1 MSLDPSHLSARAE
14 PLRRDGLVGED
25 FRDTDAADEWR
36 AAMRRTCRAADLRI
50 RTFVVPARGG
60 KDGEAGV
67 TAYVHHIDHVVTAAE
82 LRAAAE
88 AMGDLV
94 SGGLQVPFAKRLRK
108 ARRETMRVVPADE

>member
-1 MSLDPSHLSARAE
+1 MP
-14 PLRRDGLVGED
+14 
-25 FRDTDAADEWR
+25 
-36 AAMRRTCRAADLRI
+36 AADLRI
-50 RTFVVPARGG
+50 RTFVVPARDG

-94 SGGLQVPFAKRLRK
+94 SGGLQVPFAERLRK
-108 ARRETMRVVPADE
+108 ARRETMRVVPTDE

>member
-1 MSLDPSHLSARAE
+1 MRRVAAPGRAG
-14 PLRRDGLVGED
+14 LRGLQ
-25 FRDTDAADEWR
+25 DTAAANEWR

>member
-1 MSLDPSHLSARAE
+1 MSLDPSHLSACVE
-14 PLRRDGLVGED
+14 SLRRDGLVSED
-25 FRDTDAADEWR
+25 FRGTAAANEWR
-36 AAMRRTCRAADLRI
+36 AAMRRTCRTTDLRI
-50 RTFVVPARGG
+50 RTFAVPARGG

-67 TAYVHHIDHVVTAAE
+67 TAYVHHIDQVVTAAE

-94 SGGLQVPFAKRLRK
+94 SGGPQVPFAGRLRK

>member
-1 MSLDPSHLSARAE
+1 MSLDPSHLSACVE
-14 PLRRDGLVGED
+14 SLRRDGLVSED
-25 FRDTDAADEWR
+25 FKDTAAANEWR
-36 AAMRRTCRAADLRI
+36 AAIRRTCRAADLRI

-108 ARRETMRVVPADE
+108 ARREKMRVVPADE